1 MDRFNSVKKTRIL
14 KFVFLCILVM
24 AESQV
29 KSREAKVD
37 FDEDVL
43 EGKKAKIPN
52 NFTRNEIFDISFSA
66 RLV

>member
-1 MDRFNSVKKTRIL
+1 
-14 KFVFLCILVM
+14 M

-29 KSREAKVD
+29 RSHEARVD

-43 EGKKAKIPN
+43 EGEKEKNSRK
-52 NFTRNEIFDISFSA
+52 NFTRNEIFDICFNA

>member
-1 MDRFNSVKKTRIL
+1 
-14 KFVFLCILVM
+14 M

-43 EGKKAKIPN
+43 EGENAKTPEQ
-52 NFTRNEIFDISFSA
+52 NELLDICFNA
-66 RLV
+66 RLVWKHQMLPRKLRG